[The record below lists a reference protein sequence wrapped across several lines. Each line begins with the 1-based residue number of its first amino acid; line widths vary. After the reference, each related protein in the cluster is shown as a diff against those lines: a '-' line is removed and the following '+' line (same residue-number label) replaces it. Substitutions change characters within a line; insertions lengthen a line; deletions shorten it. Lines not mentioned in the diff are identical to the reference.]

1 MMAEVKELV
10 TVLLALQTMVVLLI
24 DLASQEGI
32 KKVFDLNTLEQELVF
47 YRLSLNGVCDF
58 LRCL

>member
-47 YRLSLNGVCDF
+47 YRLSLNGVGDF